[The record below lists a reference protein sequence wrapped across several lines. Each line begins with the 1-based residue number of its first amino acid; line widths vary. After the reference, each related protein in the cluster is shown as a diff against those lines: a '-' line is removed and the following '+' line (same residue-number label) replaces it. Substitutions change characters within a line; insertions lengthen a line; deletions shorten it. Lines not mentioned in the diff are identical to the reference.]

1 MYKILKDFI
10 KLGKY
15 TPNESDINS
24 DIGFDYY
31 GTFIY
36 GNRDYT
42 VETVFGNHRLTC
54 VEYIKLDRT
63 VSLGFFIPI
72 LGGLFTIL
80 VDYNS
85 NIIKNIWR

>member
-1 MYKILKDFI
+1 MYSIPKDFI

-15 TPNESDINS
+15 THNESDIDS
-24 DIGFDYY
+24 DIGFGYY
-31 GTFIY
+31 GISLY
-36 GNRDYT
+36 GNRNYT
-42 VETVFGNHRLTC
+42 VETIFGNYYLTSF
-54 VEYIKLDRT
+54 EYRKLDHT
-63 VSLGFFIPI
+63 VSIGFFIPI